1 MPDYQELVTREVTV
15 FYVDY
20 RDLDRF
26 IQATYGVPYS
36 FIDTEAVPR
45 PSVTN
50 FEVTGTITDWGATLI
65 DEWLRGKTR
74 VVHTRILLNEL
85 AARSLIRKGS
95 YVVEVDER

>member
-15 FYVDY
+15 FYVNHQ
-20 RDLDRF
+20 DLDRF

-36 FIDTEAVPR
+36 FIDTEAAPR

-50 FEVTGTITDWGATLI
+50 LTVTGTVTDWGASLI
-65 DEWLRGKTR
+65 ADWLDHRSSVIITR
-74 VVHTRILLNEL
+74 VLLNEL

-95 YVVEVDER
+95 YVIEVDER